1 MDTATPLL
9 LQQIALLQE
18 EERLQALV
26 DSELDAR
33 VGNTPDTRRR
43 QPPVQA
49 PHTLLYIHMHVCIY
63 LYTYMYIH
71 MYVCVCIHM

>member
-1 MDTATPLL
+1 MDTAIPLL
-9 LQQIALLQE
+9 QQQIALLQE

-33 VGNTPDTRRR
+33 VGDTSDTRRR

-63 LYTYMYIH
+63 R
-71 MYVCVCIHM
+71 